1 MKTDF
6 IIPGLM
12 IAAVSLG
19 CSQLTEPGASNLS
32 NANGSSSSSNTPT
45 NSTSNTTGTT
55 TRENPAADIEVM
67 ADKFLAEKT
76 FRAKM
81 RGTGDKDVKTDLE
94 FVAPD
99 RFRLVTGPGLETIVI
114 GKDVYLSMNG
124 SFQKLPGAMGNS
136 IPDLRASF
144 NKEGRKWFS
153 DVRFVGEETVN
164 GKPSLVYEYK
174 NKGEGNRG
182 ENDSKIWI
190 AKDDGLPQR
199 IESRYKTGNLK
210 TMVIDYEYDPSIKI
224 EVPTTKK

>member
-1 MKTDF
+1 MRKD
-6 IIPGLM
+6 
-12 IAAVSLG
+12 IALPLLLIVFTGLG
-19 CSQLTEPGASNLS
+19 CGWLNFSDASTSPVGS
-32 NANGSSSSSNTPT
+32 NAENTSSTNT
-45 NSTSNTTGTT
+45 SATTV

-67 ADKFLAEKT
+67 ADKFLAEKM

-81 RGTGDKDVKTDLE
+81 RGMGEKEVTTDLE

-99 RFRLVTGPGLETIVI
+99 RFRVKTGPGLETIVI

-124 SFQKLPGAMGNS
+124 SFTKLPGAMGNTV
-136 IPDLRASF
+136 PDLRATF

-164 GKPSLVYEYK
+164 GEASLVYEYK

-190 AKDDGLPQR
+190 AKDEGLPLK
-199 IESRYKTGNLK
+199 IESRYKTGDLK
-210 TMVIDYEYDPSIKI
+210 TMTIEYEYNPNIKI
-224 EVPTTKK
+224 DVPATKK